1 MAATKKFYFVKSC
14 WKKGGNT
21 MPKTVPKNTAGTK
34 KTTAKKSGKKLN
46 ITLDKELFEQ
56 LENYL
61 EEYGFSK
68 EEFVKKAIREKIS
81 RDKISGMIDT
91 MIR

>member
-1 MAATKKFYFVKSC
+1 MSKSVPKSTGSSTKK
-14 WKKGGNT
+14 G
-21 MPKTVPKNTAGTK
+21 
-34 KTTAKKSGKKLN
+34 TAKKNIKTKKIS
-46 ITLDKELFEQ
+46 ITLDEELYEQ

-61 EEYGFSK
+61 GEFGFSK